1 MKNTEKCKN
10 REVEIN
16 RLLCERWWNDAF
28 LITKQE
34 SSCGRSRFRS
44 STDAQKR
51 TPTFSEGH
59 WKGLWG
65 TKKKYQSHTENIGGR
80 NTFCIQNFKRNRKER
95 SETFDRISHQVHAL
109 PWLATGKRP
118 RSRKPSLLS
127 CGQNKYLR
135 GQVKGGAPD
144 TWNQP
149 LLYIYMLNL
158 KIWLVM
164 PHTKNIQAHFVS
176 SYA

>member
-1 MKNTEKCKN
+1 MTH
-10 REVEIN
+10 
-16 RLLCERWWNDAF
+16 
-28 LITKQE
+28 
-34 SSCGRSRFRS
+34 SSSQSRRAAVDGAGSGRVQTHKRGLQLSQRGTGRDS
-44 STDAQKR
+44 GVQK
-51 TPTFSEGH
+51 
-59 WKGLWG
+59 
-65 TKKKYQSHTENIGGR
+65 KKKYQSHTENIGGR